1 MELEEGDVVLC
12 TVDRIIGTTVFV
24 QIEGDGEGSIV
35 TSEIAAGR
43 IRNLR
48 DYVVPKKK
56 IVCKVLRISGSH
68 IDLSLRRVTQK
79 EQKEVMEEYK
89 LEKSYISILKTIL
102 KEKTEEAIKKINE
115 KERLYDFMENAKA
128 NPKELESLAGK
139 ENSRKILEIINTQK
153 KKIFTVKKEV
163 LLKTTDADG
172 INLLKKTLGEIK
184 GIEVKY
190 VSAGRYSLKSEAS
203 DIKTADTNLKNVI
216 SEIEKSAKKHN
227 MEFSVAEAKPQ
238 K

>member
-12 TVDRIIGTTVFV
+12 TVDRIVGTTVFV
-24 QIEGDGEGSIV
+24 NIEGDGEGSIV

-56 IVCKVLRISGSH
+56 IVCKVLRISNGR

-115 KERLYDFMENAKA
+115 KERLYNFMENAKT
-128 NPKELESLAGK
+128 NPKELESLVGK
-139 ENSRKILEIINTQK
+139 ENSKKILEIINTQK
-153 KKIFTVKKEV
+153 KKIFAVKKEV
-163 LLKTTDADG
+163 LLKTTDSDG
-172 INLLKKTLGEIK
+172 INLLKKILGEIK
-184 GIEVKY
+184 GIDVKY
-190 VSAGRYSLKSEAS
+190 VSAGRYSLKSEAP
-203 DIKTADTNLKNVI
+203 DIKAADTNLKNVI